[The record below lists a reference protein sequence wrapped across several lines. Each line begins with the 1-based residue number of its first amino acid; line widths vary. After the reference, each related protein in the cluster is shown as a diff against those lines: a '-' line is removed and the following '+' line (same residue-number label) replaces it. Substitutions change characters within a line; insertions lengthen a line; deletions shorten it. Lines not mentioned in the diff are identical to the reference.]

1 MQNSSSALLLNRRQL
16 SDRRWQPTS
25 LGSALRLYGRR
36 QRFRRA
42 GEGANT
48 YVDCLAPRIS
58 GLTLFILM
66 SSILDAYLTILHLQ
80 RGGGEANPFMAL
92 VLTYGYTPFLA
103 IKMVTTGVGAWLLA
117 VHQQFVL
124 AWKALHAL
132 AGVYALL
139 LIYHLMLMWRHT
151 L

>member
-1 MQNSSSALLLNRRQL
+1 M
-16 SDRRWQPTS
+16 SDRRLQPTS

-36 QRFRRA
+36 QGFRRA
-42 GEGANT
+42 GEGAKT

-58 GLTLFILM
+58 RLTLFILIG
-66 SSILDAYLTILHLQ
+66 SILDAYLTILHLQ

-92 VLTYGYTPFLA
+92 MLTYGYTPFLA
-103 IKMVTTGVGAWLLA
+103 IKMVTTGIGAWLLA

-124 AWKALHAL
+124 AWQALHAL

-139 LIYHLMLMWRHT
+139 LIYHFMLILRHT

>member
-1 MQNSSSALLLNRRQL
+1 MQNFSSALLLDCRQM
-16 SDRRWQPTS
+16 SDRRLQPTS

-36 QRFRRA
+36 QGFRRA

-48 YVDCLAPRIS
+48 YVDCLAPRIY
-58 GLTLFILM
+58 GITLFILI
-66 SSILDAYLTILHLQ
+66 SSLLDAYLTILHLQ
-80 RGGGEANPFMAL
+80 RGGSEANPFMAL
-92 VLTYGYTPFLA
+92 MLTYGYTPFLA
-103 IKMVTTGVGAWLLA
+103 IKMAATGVGAWLLA

-124 AWKALHAL
+124 AWKALHTL

-139 LIYHLMLMWRHT
+139 LIYHLILMLRHT

>member
-1 MQNSSSALLLNRRQL
+1 
-16 SDRRWQPTS
+16 
-25 LGSALRLYGRR
+25 
-36 QRFRRA
+36 
-42 GEGANT
+42 
-48 YVDCLAPRIS
+48 VDGLAPRIS
-58 GLTLFILM
+58 GLTLFVLI

-92 VLTYGYTPFLA
+92 MLTYGYTPFLA
-103 IKMVTTGVGAWLLA
+103 IKMVATGVGVWLLA

-132 AGVYALL
+132 AGVYAFL
-139 LIYHLMLMWRHT
+139 LIYHLLLVLRHT

>member
-1 MQNSSSALLLNRRQL
+1 MENSSSAFLLDRRQL
-16 SDRRWQPTS
+16 SDQRLQPTFLS
-25 LGSALRLYGRR
+25 RALRPYGRR
-36 QRFRRA
+36 QGFRRA

-48 YVDCLAPRIS
+48 YVDRLAPRIS

-92 VLTYGYTPFLA
+92 ILTYGYTPFLA
-103 IKMVTTGVGAWLLA
+103 IKMVATGVGAWLLA

-124 AWKALHAL
+124 AWNALHAL
-132 AGVYALL
+132 AGIYALL
-139 LIYHLMLMWRHT
+139 LIYHLALILRHT